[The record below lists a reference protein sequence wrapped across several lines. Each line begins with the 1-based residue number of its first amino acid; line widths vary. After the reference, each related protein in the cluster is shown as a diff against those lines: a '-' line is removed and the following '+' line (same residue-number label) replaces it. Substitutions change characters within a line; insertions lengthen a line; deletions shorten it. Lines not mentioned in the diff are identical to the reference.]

1 MKSRFVPFLALG
13 AAVLLAGCGQ
23 QRVILCP
30 AAAVLADTASETV
43 FRGNAPQD
51 PSGAAYTATIGGVKS
66 DCIFDQQQ
74 GQTFSSF
81 DIAFRAVRAPSPD
94 AARYNLPYFVTLNS
108 AGRVLSKKMY
118 NVSLEFAPGAA
129 VATADISLGRTT
141 VNLERGLLPTDYQF
155 LVGFQ
160 LTPEQLAYNRK
171 MGRYIP

>member
-1 MKSRFVPFLALG
+1 MTSRPVLLAALG
-13 AAVLLAGCGQ
+13 GLLLLAGCGQ
-23 QRVILCP
+23 QRVVLCP
-30 AAAVLADTASETV
+30 AAAALADTASETV
-43 FRGNAPQD
+43 FRPGAPQD
-51 PSGAAYTATIGGVKS
+51 PSGVAYTASIGGVKS

-94 AARYNLPYFVTLNS
+94 AARYNLPYFITLNS

-118 NVSLEFAPGAA
+118 NVQLEFAPGAA

-141 VNLERGLLPTDYQF
+141 VNLERGLIPTDYQF

-160 LTPEQLAYNRK
+160 LTQEQLAYNRK
-171 MGRYIP
+171 MGRFTP